1 MFRALPGFMKE
12 YPGIDGR
19 CFLCIRLPGLCKVG
33 VGRKQRGRGGDFGRR
48 ERYLESLQQNEPKF
62 EYARILDIL
71 MIFCLKPDQK
81 TPTTKM

>member
-1 MFRALPGFMKE
+1 
-12 YPGIDGR
+12 
-19 CFLCIRLPGLCKVG
+19 

-48 ERYLESLQQNEPKF
+48 ERYLESLQQNEQKF